1 MLGRHSPEDGGDTLV
16 LHSGFLMG
24 LLECHKCCPCRP
36 FGIEQQPS
44 VMRN

>member
-24 LLECHKCCPCRP
+24 LLECHKCCSCRP